1 MGKQIELIMVTGDN
15 NNKYYRMIENGDGT
29 WTAVWGRVQSTE
41 NTKKY
46 PMRDWDKKYRE
57 KTGKGYKD
65 VTGLRKVTGKGFVDV
80 TDADF
85 RMLLHILQGYSK
97 QALTENYSISSEQVT
112 QAQIDRAQEILNQ
125 LSLLMVG
132 QFLNEDADNLLK
144 ELYMT
149 IPRKMKN
156 TRDHLL
162 NGDPDSSRAVNKLRE
177 IIQKEQDNVDN
188 MAQAVSTMSA
198 SDSSDQAMTLE
209 DALGI
214 KLAHVTDEEIN
225 GIKQLMGSDAHRFVR
240 AYAVINHRTQ
250 KSFDDHKR
258 SKAIKDWSK
267 LLWHGSRNENWL
279 SILSKGLMIRP
290 TGAVFTGSM
299 FGNGVYFANK
309 AAKSIGY
316 TSVQGSYWAG
326 GRSGQAFLA
335 LYDVNTGM
343 EYRTKVRESWM
354 SSCNEQTIRSRN
366 CDSLYCQGGADL
378 RNDEFIVYNHD
389 QSTIRYIVEIR
400 S

>member
-1 MGKQIELIMVTGDN
+1 MSKQIELIMVTGDN
-15 NNKYYRMIENGDGT
+15 NNKYYRMKDNEDGT
-29 WTAVWGRVQSTE
+29 WTATWGRVQSTE
-41 NTKKY
+41 NSKIY
-46 PMRDWDKKYRE
+46 PMKQWESKYRE

-65 VTGLRKVTGKGFVDV
+65 VTALRKVTSKGFVDV
-80 TDADF
+80 TNPEF
-85 RMLLHILQGYSK
+85 RTLLHQLQSYSK
-97 QALTENYSISSEQVT
+97 QSLAENYSISSESVT
-112 QAQIDRAQEILNQ
+112 QAQIDKAQEILNQ
-125 LSLLMVG
+125 LSLLVMG
-132 QFLNEDADNLLK
+132 QFQNEDADALLK
-144 ELYMT
+144 DLYMT

-162 NGDPDSSRAVNKLRE
+162 NDDTDFSRASNKLRD
-177 IIQKEQDNVDN
+177 IIQHEQDNVDN

-198 SDSSDQAMTLE
+198 SDSSDVAMTLE

-214 KLAHVTDEEIN
+214 KLAFVTDEEVSR
-225 GIKQLMGSDAHRFVR
+225 IKQLMGSNAHQFVR
-240 AYAVINHRTQ
+240 AFAIVNHRTQ
-250 KSFDDHKR
+250 RNFDVHR
-258 SKAIKDWSK
+258 EGKAFKNWTK

-279 SILSKGLMIRP
+279 SILNRGLMIRP

-309 AAKSIGY
+309 AQKSIGY
-316 TSVQGSYWAG
+316 TSLTGSYWAS
-326 GRSGQAFLA
+326 GRSNQAFLA
-335 LYDVNTGM
+335 LYEVNTGM
-343 EYRTKVRESWM
+343 EFRTKVRESWM
-354 SSCNEQTIRSRN
+354 TSCTEQTIRTRN